1 MRSNVFGLDN
11 YMVKNEIG
19 NKKKIKT
26 FNEYVGKNTA
36 NEFSKVLTKSYGGD
50 FISGDGDVITFE
62 FDKDNIYDFDIS
74 TQQGM
79 DDLMSFM
86 NENPSYFN
94 TYQNKQEE

>member
-1 MRSNVFGLDN
+1 MAKER
-11 YMVKNEIG
+11 
-19 NKKKIKT
+19 KKRYAKKSSIDT
-26 FNEYVGKNTA
+26 
-36 NEFSKVLTKSYGGD
+36 SKLKSYGGD